1 MNREYKKYFTEV
13 LRSIENKEI
22 RDRIEYLLCWYNKRA
37 TRSKIKYYIF
47 ASVGIIGPA
56 LITLISSCKFFE
68 ESCLIPIISTISSIC
83 AGILVLTRWQEGWVR
98 YRNTVEHIKSKL
110 SIYIIE
116 IQSMTNEEKQIKDRE
131 FIKEIE
137 KIVQNEN
144 FEWSKIRNKDIKSD
158 KESD

>member
-37 TRSKIKYYIF
+37 TRSKIKYYIC

-56 LITLISSCKFFE
+56 LITLISSCKILE
-68 ESCLIPIISTISSIC
+68 KSCLIPIISTVSTIC
-83 AGILVLTRWQEGWVR
+83 AGILVMTRWQEGWVR

-116 IQSMTNEEKQIKDRE
+116 IQSMEDEKKLEKDKE

-137 KIVQNEN
+137 EIVQNEN
-144 FEWSKIRNKDIKSD
+144 FEWSKIRNKDIKLD
-158 KESD
+158 EDNQ

>member
-37 TRSKIKYYIF
+37 TRSKIKYYIC

-56 LITLISSCKFFE
+56 LITLTSSCRILE
-68 ESCLIPIISTISSIC
+68 ESCLIPIISTVSTIF
-83 AGILVLTRWQEGWVR
+83 AGILVMTRWQEGWVR

-116 IQSMTNEEKQIKDRE
+116 IQSMEDEKKLEKDKE

-137 KIVQNEN
+137 EIVQNEN
-144 FEWSKIRNKDIKSD
+144 FEWSKIRNNDIGQNEGD
-158 KESD
+158 R

>member
-37 TRSKIKYYIF
+37 TRSKIKYYIC

-56 LITLISSCKFFE
+56 LITLISSCRILE
-68 ESCLIPIISTISSIC
+68 ESCLIPIISTVSTIF
-83 AGILVLTRWQEGWVR
+83 AGILVMTRWQEGWVR

-116 IQSMTNEEKQIKDRE
+116 IQSMENEKKLEKDKE

-137 KIVQNEN
+137 EIVQNEN
-144 FEWSKIRNKDIKSD
+144 FEWSKIRNKDIKLD
-158 KESD
+158 EDNQ